1 MSTPSE
7 TTGTLLAKDGTR
19 LFYREWLV
27 NHSRAILVIVHGLG
41 EHGARYLHVAARL
54 NALGISVRVHDQ
66 RGHGRSDGKRAAL
79 ASATDP
85 LDDLKLV
92 VDDFAHQQASTPFLL
107 GHSLGGLIAARF
119 ATANLSP
126 LRGLI
131 LSSPA
136 LAFELSLRDRIL
148 LAVSSRLAPSAA
160 VANKLDVDKL
170 SHDLTVVAAYRGDA
184 LVHGVVTARLVR
196 FMQTAVA
203 ETMRDAATLKIP
215 VLMLVAGHDALVDA
229 SGSRAF
235 YDRLPTE
242 LRTLRWYD
250 QAYHEI
256 FNESTEQRAIV
267 LNDLSVWL
275 DAEIHR

>member
-1 MSTPSE
+1 MSAPSE

-27 NHSRAILVIVHGLG
+27 NHPRAILVIVHGLG
-41 EHGARYLHVAARL
+41 EHGARYPHVAARL
-54 NALGISVRVHDQ
+54 NALGISVRAHDQ
-66 RGHGRSDGKRAAL
+66 RGHGRSDGKRGAL
-79 ASATDP
+79 ACATDP

-92 VDDFAHQQASTPFLL
+92 VDDFAHQQGSTPFLL

-136 LAFELSLRDRIL
+136 LAFDLSLRDRIL
-148 LAVSSRLAPSAA
+148 LAVSSRIAPSAA

-170 SHDLTVVAAYRGDA
+170 SHDVTVVAAYRSDA
-184 LVHGVVTARLVR
+184 LVHDVVTARLVR

-215 VLMLVAGHDALVDA
+215 VLLLVAGHDALVDA

-235 YDRLPTE
+235 YERLGSG

-256 FNESTEQRAIV
+256 FNESTEQRAAV

>member
-1 MSTPSE
+1 MASPSE

-27 NHSRAILVIVHGLG
+27 THPRAILVIVHGLG

-54 NALGISVRVHDQ
+54 NALGISVRTHDQ

-79 ASATDP
+79 AHDTDP

-92 VDDFAHQQASTPFLL
+92 VDDFAKQHGSTPFLL

-136 LAFELSLRDRIL
+136 LAFALSFRDRML
-148 LAVSSRLAPSAA
+148 LAVSSRVAPSTAI
-160 VANKLDVDKL
+160 ANKLDVGKL
-170 SHDLTVVAAYRGDA
+170 SHDPRVVAAYRSDA
-184 LVHGVVTARLVR
+184 LVHGFVTARLVR

-203 ETMRDAATLKIP
+203 ETMRDAAALSIP
-215 VLMLVAGHDALVDA
+215 VLMLVAGQDSLVDA

-235 YDRLPTE
+235 YQRLPDGVG
-242 LRTLRWYD
+242 TLRWYD
-250 QAYHEI
+250 HAYHEI
-256 FNESTEQRAIV
+256 FNESAEQRAIV

-275 DAEIHR
+275 DAEMRR